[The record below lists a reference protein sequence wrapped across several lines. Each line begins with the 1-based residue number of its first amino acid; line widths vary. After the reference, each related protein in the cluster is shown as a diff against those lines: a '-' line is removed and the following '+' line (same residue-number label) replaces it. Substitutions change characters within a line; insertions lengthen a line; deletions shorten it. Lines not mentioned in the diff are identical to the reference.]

1 MSSREKLLTAE
12 YAKESR
18 RSQRKDR
25 LAGSGRVAIVAAL
38 EREVWPLVRNWAR
51 SRKLFDGREFEF
63 FENDRMVLVC
73 GGIGAGCA
81 RRATEAVIQLYDPE
95 LVISA
100 GFAGALRSELIVG
113 QVLMPRVVIDA
124 GDSSRTDTQS
134 GTGTLVTFSAVADA
148 AQKTKLAQ
156 AFGAQA
162 VDMEA
167 AAVARGAE
175 THGVRFMACKA
186 ISDASDFSMPA
197 LGHSVKADG
206 KFQTGKFA
214 FHLVMR
220 PWLWKDA
227 VKLARGSALA
237 SKKLCQSLAAFADMS
252 TGDPIAVQAP
262 SSVNT

>member
-1 MSSREKLLTAE
+1 MSSREKLLAAE
-12 YAKESR
+12 YAEESR

-38 EREVWPLVRNWAR
+38 EREVWPLVSNWER
-51 SRKLFDGREFEF
+51 SRKLFEGREFEF
-63 FENDRMVLVC
+63 FENDRMVVVC
-73 GGIGAGCA
+73 GGIGADLA
-81 RRATEAVIQLYDPE
+81 RRATEAVIRLFDPE
-95 LVISA
+95 LIISA
-100 GFAGALRSELIVG
+100 GFAGALQRELTVG
-113 QVLMPRVVIDA
+113 QVLTPRIVIDA

-134 GTGTLVTFSAVADA
+134 GAGILVTFGAVADA
-148 AQKTKLAQ
+148 AQKAKLAQ

-175 THGVRFMACKA
+175 KHGVRFLACKA

-197 LGHSVKADG
+197 LAHFVKADG

-214 FHLVMR
+214 FYLVMR

-227 VKLARGSALA
+227 VTLGRGSAMA
-237 SKKLCQSLAAFADMS
+237 SKKLCQSLAAFADMG
-252 TGDPIAVQAP
+252 TGDLIAVRAA